1 MKKLLSL
8 ALFVIVS
15 FSAGAQTFNSF
26 TVTVTGKG
34 RPVIFIPGYSCS
46 GDVWKETVEHLQA
59 SYECH
64 VLSIAGY
71 AGVPAIDTPILATV
85 KNQVIAYV
93 KTHELQK
100 PILVGHSLGAFMS
113 LWVSAEAPELF
124 GKVICV
130 DGVPFLSAMND
141 TTANADSLKKDPR
154 FNPTTIVKSFESI
167 PDSGY
172 VENTMRAMLWQVADT
187 ARARQ
192 IATWSYLSNRRTLG
206 LSLYEISTTDLRQ
219 IVSKISQPVLV
230 LGSLYGT
237 AENSEKILAAQYKNV
252 ANKTIRVAK
261 SKHFIMYDAPL
272 WMYSEIDNF
281 LK

>member
-8 ALFVIVS
+8 SFFVIVS
-15 FSAGAQTFNSF
+15 LFAGAQSSNSF
-26 TVTVTGKG
+26 KVTVTGKG
-34 RPVIFIPGYSCS
+34 RPVILIPGYSCS
-46 GDVWKETVEHLQA
+46 GDVWKETVEHLQS

-85 KNQVIAYV
+85 KNEIIGYV
-93 KTHELQK
+93 RKNKLPK
-100 PILVGHSLGAFMS
+100 PILIGHSLGAFMS

-124 GKVICV
+124 DKVICV

-141 TTANADSLKKDPR
+141 PKANADSLKKDPR
-154 FNPTTIVKSFESI
+154 FNPANIVKGFESI

-172 VENTMRAMLWQVADT
+172 VENTTKAMLWQVADT

-192 IATWSYLSNRRTLG
+192 IATWSYLSDRRTLG

-219 IVSKISQPVLV
+219 QISNITQPVLV
-230 LGSLYGT
+230 LGSLYGN
-237 AENSEKILAAQYKNV
+237 AENSKKILAEQYKTI
-252 ANKTIRVAK
+252 ANKTIRIAK
-261 SKHFIMYDAPL
+261 SKHFIMYDAPGWL
-272 WMYSEIDNF
+272 YSEIDNF